1 MFARKCDP
9 AVDAGPV
16 RIWDGWMAKKL
27 RGEPARGQEP
37 LGGKPKRAPALL
49 EDPGAAIGNPLVLGN
64 PVAVAAL
71 AATVGGGAR
80 PPALVPPRARAVRRI
95 LFDDGSV
102 CKCGAMCEEQTNCCE
117 DWIELCPG
125 EPPPAGA
132 AATSGAA
139 VEVPPEDDGA
149 SPPCPAPLLDLASS
163 AAWNGT
169 SITLTFLN
177 HARYPLR
184 LFLVGGS
191 LAELVLL
198 GTLGANGQTLRVA
211 AADSFAWT
219 LKTYSGVTVHQVAPE
234 RGAPSR
240 TVNVRECDVSGGR
253 RKMRLHAGW

>member
-1 MFARKCDP
+1 M
-9 AVDAGPV
+9 
-16 RIWDGWMAKKL
+16 
-27 RGEPARGQEP
+27 
-37 LGGKPKRAPALL
+37 
-49 EDPGAAIGNPLVLGN
+49 
-64 PVAVAAL
+64 
-71 AATVGGGAR
+71 
-80 PPALVPPRARAVRRI
+80 
-95 LFDDGSV
+95 
-102 CKCGAMCEEQTNCCE
+102 
-117 DWIELCPG
+117 
-125 EPPPAGA
+125 
-132 AATSGAA
+132 
-139 VEVPPEDDGA
+139 PPEDDGA

-219 LKTYSGVTVHQVAPE
+219 LKAYSGVTVHQVAPE